1 MGSPGSLCH
10 LLAHVV
16 KPAGTLG
23 RALEG
28 LVGVRGQIQ
37 AGSWDDALEWWGDRV
52 EWGAWERIPANFRG
66 PKQDPLRA
74 KRSPVSPGLE
84 TAQAFVYPGCAQALM
99 DQQMD
104 GQSLAHP
111 WNPALDYDVKTA
123 VQRALNG
130 TGGGWPCPWRWSCPS
145 RCWWPSAGCWPLCF
159 RVRRGPYLA
168 CVLHLAAADSL
179 SLGCTALALLEE
191 VFELGLQPTLQAA
204 TTLHPVSRCCDL
216 VGLCLLAAL
225 SIEGSLGVLAPAWSC
240 RRPPGNLGRGERP
253 ELGPGPLSAR
263 GGRGL

>member
-74 KRSPVSPGLE
+74 K
-84 TAQAFVYPGCAQALM
+84 
-99 DQQMD
+99 
-104 GQSLAHP
+104 
-111 WNPALDYDVKTA
+111 
-123 VQRALNG
+123 
-130 TGGGWPCPWRWSCPS
+130 
-145 RCWWPSAGCWPLCF
+145 
-159 RVRRGPYLA
+159 
-168 CVLHLAAADSL
+168 
-179 SLGCTALALLEE
+179 
-191 VFELGLQPTLQAA
+191 
-204 TTLHPVSRCCDL
+204 
-216 VGLCLLAAL
+216 
-225 SIEGSLGVLAPAWSC
+225 
-240 RRPPGNLGRGERP
+240 
-253 ELGPGPLSAR
+253 
-263 GGRGL
+263 